1 MGTKGTAVL
10 TIPEAA
16 AILEEKHGIKCS
28 IAVIRRRVDKME
40 LGGRFG
46 PYRIID
52 AREVE
57 KLAKVLKKEGF
68 SDS

>member
-1 MGTKGTAVL
+1 MMATKGTLL

-16 AILEEKHGIKCS
+16 EILKEKHGIKCS

-52 AREVE
+52 TKAVE
-57 KLAKVLKKEGF
+57 RLAKELKKEGF
-68 SDS
+68 AD